1 MQVAIGPTDRR
12 AGTLML
18 LVLVVGG
25 ATGSVV
31 NLARYRYDLV
41 DSKLLITCNRGI
53 FASYFWVHNKKT
65 NLIVYL

>member
-18 LVLVVGG
+18 LVLVV
-25 ATGSVV
+25 SVV

-65 NLIVYL
+65 NFIVYL